1 MQTGKITA
9 LYVRFSF
16 DDGID
21 TESGS
26 IEHQKALLKNYA
38 VSNGF
43 TNLSYYADD
52 GYTGTNFNRPNF
64 QRMMNDIKNEL
75 VGTVI
80 VKDMSRLGSKL
91 SYGRP
96 VCGNRLSKVRCSLYC
111 NQRSCGF
118 CQRNE

>member
-38 VSNGF
+38 VIF
-43 TNLSYYADD
+43 
-52 GYTGTNFNRPNF
+52 
-64 QRMMNDIKNEL
+64 
-75 VGTVI
+75 
-80 VKDMSRLGSKL
+80 
-91 SYGRP
+91 P
-96 VCGNRLSKVRCSLYC
+96 VCILVSSYTDRLKFAISILAQIRNKRNQKREIVAESSQSVTGLQQSKQYTFFIFSFQDSQVFQSIYDAE
-111 NQRSCGF
+111 F
-118 CQRNE
+118 PKPYAVF

>member
-43 TNLSYYADD
+43 T
-52 GYTGTNFNRPNF
+52 
-64 QRMMNDIKNEL
+64 QM
-75 VGTVI
+75 TVI
-80 VKDMSRLGSKL
+80 QAQILTAQTFSV
-91 SYGRP
+91 
-96 VCGNRLSKVRCSLYC
+96 
-111 NQRSCGF
+111 
-118 CQRNE
+118 

>member
-38 VSNGF
+38 ESNGF
-43 TNLSYYADD
+43 TNL
-52 GYTGTNFNRPNF
+52 TT
-64 QRMMNDIKNEL
+64 QM
-75 VGTVI
+75 TVI
-80 VKDMSRLGSKL
+80 QAQILTVQTFN
-91 SYGRP
+91 
-96 VCGNRLSKVRCSLYC
+96 V
-111 NQRSCGF
+111 
-118 CQRNE
+118 